1 MKGFINSIVEG
12 LIERRDNAVATHAF
26 NLGFL
31 GYENTLHH
39 SLFVLEIEFLNA
51 VISLLNTLK

>member
-1 MKGFINSIVEG
+1 MKTILINIIDSVT
-12 LIERRDNAVATHAF
+12 ERRDNAITTHAF

-39 SLFVLEIEFLNA
+39 SLFVLEIE
-51 VISLLNTLK
+51 LLNFIIMVLNSLK